1 MTIQVLVTAA
11 SRHGSTNEIA
21 KVIADGLQAAGIE
34 TAVLPPDA
42 VTSLEAFDAVILGS
56 AVYAGRWLEPARRFV
71 DRFQAALLD
80 RPVWLFSS
88 GPIGG
93 QPANDEEALDV
104 ASARTDTRAREH
116 RVFAGRLERS
126 RLGLAERAIVRVVR
140 APDGDFRPWEE
151 ITAWAHSIAIALE
164 TPLVPAVA
172 TATPA
177 AVRA

>member
-1 MTIQVLVTAA
+1 MKVLIAVA
-11 SRHGSTNEIA
+11 SRHGSTVEVATRIER
-21 KVIADGLQAAGIE
+21 VLIEAGMTTVVATPELI
-34 TAVLPPDA
+34 TNLAGY
-42 VTSLEAFDAVILGS
+42 DAVILGS
-56 AVYAGRWLEPARRFV
+56 AVYGGRWLASAKDFV
-71 DRFQAALLD
+71 SRNLSGLIE
-80 RPVWLFSS
+80 RPVWIFSS